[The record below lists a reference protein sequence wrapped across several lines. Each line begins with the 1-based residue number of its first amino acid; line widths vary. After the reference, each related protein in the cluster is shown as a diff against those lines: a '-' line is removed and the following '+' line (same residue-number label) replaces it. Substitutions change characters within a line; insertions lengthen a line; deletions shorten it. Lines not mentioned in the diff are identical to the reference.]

1 MKTRCD
7 RTNPKK
13 PGGLCKPQTSDHCP
27 PKKSPQLVGEVL
39 LGFHTRSGEQMLRQ
53 TDDEIQIGVDHR
65 LETFSNLGSNDK

>member
-1 MKTRCD
+1 MTGRIQKSLEASANR
-7 RTNPKK
+7 
-13 PGGLCKPQTSDHCP
+13 KPQTSGHCP
-27 PKKSPQLVGEVL
+27 PKKPPQVVGDVL